1 MIPEPDIRIPEDNIG
16 PNIVNHGAVPGMG
29 EQTVLIHDNELNL
42 MFKAL
47 EPFTNARKSRRMKQT
62 GFHILL
68 LSAVMFC
75 GASTAQS
82 GLPIRGPD
90 YFRDATDLAATL
102 GAAHAI
108 RVKCNGRDDQY
119 WRRYM
124 SDMLKYEAPNRGA
137 VRSSL
142 VDAFNE
148 AFTSAGRI
156 YQTCDNRA
164 VEAEAD
170 FAVKGQEIATRMATH
185 YFPQPPERQV

>member
-1 MIPEPDIRIPEDNIG
+1 MVPEPDIGVAEHDIRTDIMHD
-16 PNIVNHGAVPGMG
+16 GAIPGMR
-29 EQTVLIHDNELNL
+29 EQAILVHDNELDL
-42 MFKAL
+42 VFKAL

-68 LSAVMFC
+68 LSALAFC
-75 GASTAQS
+75 GASAAQS
-82 GLPIRGPD
+82 DLPMRGPD
-90 YFRDATDLAATL
+90 YFRDAKDLAATL

-108 RVKCNGRDDQY
+108 RVECNGRGDQY

-124 SDMLKYEAPNRGA
+124 SDMLKYEAPNSGA

-142 VDAFNE
+142 VEAFNE

-156 YQTCDNRA
+156 YQACDNRA

-185 YFPQPPERQV
+185 YFPQPPARDD